1 MPTVGTSSPKMPR
14 QLLPSHLP
22 AWGARHPLTT
32 SVQGERKH
40 VFSHLT
46 KICLSLLL
54 SLSLTRRVSF
64 IFLGLLDN
72 RLISSTFSVNL
83 WCGFIYR

>member
-22 AWGARHPLTT
+22 AQGACHPLTP
-32 SVQGERKH
+32 SGQGERKH

-46 KICLSLLL
+46 KICFSLLL
-54 SLSLTRRVSF
+54 PKIHALSALEEPSKDLET
-64 IFLGLLDN
+64 
-72 RLISSTFSVNL
+72 
-83 WCGFIYR
+83 